1 MLKAGFAPANA
12 ALTDSAI
19 SKLEFLNL
27 QVQVFYL
34 LVVKNDLFVLGI
46 VEVDSELRRCTCAKV
61 NAVEFDA
68 VHQKISL
75 IEVELHDLEL
85 RCGAYFH
92 WRQWSQKL
100 NLVLV
105 SRAQRVNAA
114 SKRLVLE
121 AIISL
126 RLLVTGATSSI
137 NVIKP

>member
-1 MLKAGFAPANA
+1 MA
-12 ALTDSAI
+12 ACTDSAI

-85 RCGAYFH
+85 QCGAYLH
-92 WRQWSQKL
+92 WRQTAQKL

-114 SKRLVLE
+114 PKRSILE

-126 RLLVTGATSSI
+126 RLLVTGVTSSI